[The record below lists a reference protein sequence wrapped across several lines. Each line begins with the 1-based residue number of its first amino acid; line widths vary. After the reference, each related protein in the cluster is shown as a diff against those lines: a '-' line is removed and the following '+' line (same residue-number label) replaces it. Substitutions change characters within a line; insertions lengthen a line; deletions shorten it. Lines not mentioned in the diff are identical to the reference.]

1 MSAPAR
7 ALAPGRAWA
16 IGTLIVAVL
25 DITDAFVFF
34 AFRGVPP
41 RAILQSIASGVLGR
55 EAYRGGWAT
64 AALGLGLHVVVAV
77 IVVGIFLAAAR
88 RWRALATQPFLW
100 GPLYGLVVYL
110 TMTRV
115 VMPLS
120 AFAGGGRGPDA
131 AGILNGVAI
140 HLLGVGL
147 PCALVARWATRGRT

>member
-1 MSAPAR
+1 M
-7 ALAPGRAWA
+7 
-16 IGTLIVAVL
+16 GTLIVAVL

-34 AFRGVPP
+34 AFRGVSP
-41 RAILQSIASGVLGR
+41 RAILQSIASGLLGR

-64 AALGLGLHVVVAV
+64 AALGLGLHVVVAAS
-77 IVVGIFLAAAR
+77 VVGIYLAAAR

-100 GPLYGLVVYL
+100 GPLYGLVVHL

-147 PCALVARWATRGRT
+147 PCALVAKWATRGRT